1 MIHAHPRWP
10 SNLTAMITNTV
21 PRPLHWSLL
30 LGTAI
35 AITLFLYFIDEGR
48 YSLEGL
54 FTVGNIIAMGIYLV
68 GLVLGLFLTARLFAK
83 REPGPLRT
91 ALVLSIGSL
100 VGFVIGLGLILG
112 LGALQ
117 MVG

>member
-1 MIHAHPRWP
+1 
-10 SNLTAMITNTV
+10 MITNTV

-35 AITLFLYFIDEGR
+35 LITLFLYFIDEGR

-54 FTVGNIIAMGIYLV
+54 FTVGNMIAMGVYLV

-91 ALVLSIGSL
+91 ALALSIGTV
-100 VGFVIGLGLILG
+100 VGVLIGLGLILV

-117 MVG
+117 TLG

>member
-1 MIHAHPRWP
+1 
-10 SNLTAMITNTV
+10 MITNTV

-35 AITLFLYFIDEGR
+35 LITLFLYFIDEGR

-54 FTVGNIIAMGIYLV
+54 FTVGNMIAMGVYLV

-83 REPGPLRT
+83 RESGPLRT
-91 ALVLSIGSL
+91 ALALSIGTV
-100 VGFVIGLGLILG
+100 VGVLIGLGLILV

-117 MVG
+117 TLG